1 MKRKCPNCKLTKP
14 ESEFYRLKKTGKI
27 YGQCKDCNRLY
38 RNKNKTKNAEY
49 QKEYRDKTKKDE
61 AIIEKKK
68 KYYENYRKKDK
79 WISYKKKYSKDYIKN
94 PEKKKVMYEQHKK
107 HNKTAK
113 GKITLLKK
121 RLKNAKKE
129 STKLKLNQKIQE
141 LKSQLT

>member
-1 MKRKCPNCKLTKP
+1 
-14 ESEFYRLKKTGKI
+14 
-27 YGQCKDCNRLY
+27 
-38 RNKNKTKNAEY
+38 
-49 QKEYRDKTKKDE
+49 
-61 AIIEKKK
+61 
-68 KYYENYRKKDK
+68 
-79 WISYKKKYSKDYIKN
+79 
-94 PEKKKVMYEQHKK
+94 MYEQHKK